1 MRCSVTICSL
11 KRSHI
16 FNRIVMKFIIGGL
29 ALYFQFSLIFKS
41 RGEKYLAEIRGH
53 ENVANNIQDQVG
65 QDYANESEESM
76 EEPMDSNVEYDDDDD
91 DENATDYAIG
101 DFKMTKRLI

>member
-1 MRCSVTICSL
+1 M
-11 KRSHI
+11 
-16 FNRIVMKFIIGGL
+16 
-29 ALYFQFSLIFKS
+29 AD
-41 RGEKYLAEIRGH
+41 
-53 ENVANNIQDQVG
+53 NIQDQVG

-91 DENATDYAIG
+91 EKNSTDYAIG

>member
-1 MRCSVTICSL
+1 
-11 KRSHI
+11 
-16 FNRIVMKFIIGGL
+16 MKFIIGGL
-29 ALYFQFSLIFKS
+29 ALYFQFSLIFIS
-41 RGEKYLAEIRGH
+41 RGKKYLAEIGGH
-53 ENVANNIQDQVG
+53 ENVADNIQDQVG

-91 DENATDYAIG
+91 EKNATDYAIG